1 MKIGRLVR
9 KLRLGVELPEDTQL
23 REAIIRNAKLQDPN
37 TNYLCTSACFFIA
50 VAGIERPLVVED
62 VREKFILGIHRP
74 FITDA
79 ELKTLNA
86 NEVIAS
92 ATQVRT
98 IVEAYL
104 KEMGVPL
111 RYADLMFSIP
121 KDQIRWITT
130 AEYQADFAGIV
141 PELQE
146 WLNARC
152 DKRTEVEKRLDDML
166 DTKIRRGEKFNPDE
180 EIMRRALVEKFQV
193 QLKCEG
199 SLINQVRG
207 DAWNAYP
214 SP

>member
-9 KLRLGVELPEDTQL
+9 TLRLGIQLPEDTGL
-23 REAIIRNAKLQDPN
+23 REVIIRAVKLQDPN

-50 VAGIERPLVVED
+50 VAGIERPLVVEG

-92 ATQVRT
+92 GTQVRT

-111 RYADLMFSIP
+111 KYADLMFSIP
-121 KDQIRWITT
+121 KDQLRWITT
-130 AEYQADFAGIV
+130 EEYQADFAGVV
-141 PELQE
+141 PELQD

-152 DKRTEVEKRLDDML
+152 DKRTEVEKRLDNMFDA
-166 DTKIRRGEKFNPDE
+166 KIKRGEEFNPDE
-180 EIMRRALVEKFQV
+180 KIMRRALGKKLEVQV
-193 QLKCEG
+193 DCER
-199 SLINQVRG
+199 SLIDQMRE
-207 DAWNAYP
+207 DAWKAYP
-214 SP
+214 